1 MKKLFSL
8 KVFTL
13 FFAFLLC
20 AFNSNA
26 QVEDDDHSPTRPIN
40 LEESLASPNGQ
51 YKLAVEQN
59 NNVVFYKN
67 NQKLWESAA
76 LGLRFD
82 QTGNAKITGYDGN
95 KRENSW
101 IVKSGN
107 LSGYLLKIE
116 DSGNALIY
124 NGTKAVW
131 SLKNP
136 NGGGY
141 QSAVGY
147 LLN

>member
-8 KVFTL
+8 KAFALVFAL
-13 FFAFLLC
+13 LLGAFS
-20 AFNSNA
+20 SNA
-26 QVEDDDHSPTRPIN
+26 QVDDEPSTPAPPIN
-40 LEESLASPNGQ
+40 LEESLASPNSQ

-67 NQKLWESAA
+67 NQKLWESKV
-76 LGLRFD
+76 LGLSFN
-82 QTGNAKITGYDGN
+82 QTGNGRITGYDNN
-95 KRENSW
+95 KKENSW

-107 LSGYLLKIE
+107 LSGNVLKIE

-136 NGGGY
+136 NGNDFG
-141 QSAVGY
+141 SPTGY
-147 LLN
+147 LLK